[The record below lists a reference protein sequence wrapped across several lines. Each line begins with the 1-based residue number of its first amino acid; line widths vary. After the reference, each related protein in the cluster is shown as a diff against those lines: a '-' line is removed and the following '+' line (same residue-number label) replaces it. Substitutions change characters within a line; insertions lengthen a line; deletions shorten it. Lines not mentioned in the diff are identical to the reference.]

1 MADQDM
7 RDDTTMND
15 GTGMRGQPFADDST
29 QLDDADM
36 DETNTNRGSE
46 GYTDPDRDLTN
57 E

>member
-46 GYTDPDRDLTN
+46 AYTDPDRDLTN